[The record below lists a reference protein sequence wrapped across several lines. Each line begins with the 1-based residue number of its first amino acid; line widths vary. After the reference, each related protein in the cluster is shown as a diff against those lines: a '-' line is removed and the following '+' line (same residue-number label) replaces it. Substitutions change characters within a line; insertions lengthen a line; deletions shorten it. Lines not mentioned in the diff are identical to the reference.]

1 MGVEEVNLRDLI
13 EVLLRARWLI
23 VGVTVVAMVISGA
36 VSFMLPPTYEATA
49 NILVNNPTPTPKP
62 ATEPGLDQLLSRLS
76 STPTM
81 TLETYRMQVT
91 NPAVLTRVIE
101 GLRLH
106 VSPSALASH
115 IQVKSFKDTGILQI
129 VVTDRDPVTAAGI
142 ANRVV
147 DEYQTFVTGL
157 TREQMQKSGQF
168 LNEQMLDQEKQLS
181 TAMDELKTYLQQSPS
196 AEILQKEI
204 DAKADLLAT
213 LKTTQVELGV
223 SIAQA
228 EAGAQTAAE
237 ALANAPTVT
246 ITKKSILDDSLM
258 KDLAGSVSQQ
268 DLARLAGLQVQSE
281 EVNTAHADLT
291 VALAEKKVTLAE
303 ALAQRD
309 ALERA
314 IAATEKDLE
323 SLRAEQVTRQIA
335 QDKLQQKV
343 DFLKQAYDAI
353 AQKYEETR
361 INAASQYAEVT
372 LSIANKALVP
382 DEPTG
387 PNKMLNIALAGVL
400 GLMAS
405 VFLAFFMDFWRK
417 SAPTSGRAPVSR
429 AGGLD

>member
-1 MGVEEVNLRDLI
+1 MEEVNLRDLI

-23 VGVTVVAMVISGA
+23 AGITVVAMVASGV
-36 VSFMLPPTYEATA
+36 VSFLLPPTYEATA
-49 NILVNNPTPTPKP
+49 TILVNNPTPSPKP
-62 ATEPGLDQLLSRLS
+62 ATEPGLDQLLARLS

-91 NPAVLTRVIE
+91 NSAVLARVIK
-101 GLRLH
+101 GLGLH
-106 VSPSALASH
+106 ISPTTLAS
-115 IQVKSFKDTGILQI
+115 QLRVKSLKDTGILQ
-129 VVTDRDPVTAAGI
+129 VTATDRDPVTAAAI

-147 DEYQTFVTGL
+147 DEYQTFITGM

-168 LNEQMLDQEKQLS
+168 LNEQMLEQEKQLS
-181 TAMDELKTYLQQSPS
+181 TAMDELKNYLQQSPS
-196 AEILQKEI
+196 ADVLQKEI

-213 LKTTQVELGV
+213 LKTHQVQLGI

-228 EAGAQTAAE
+228 QAGAQTAAQ
-237 ALANAPTVT
+237 ALADAPPVVT
-246 ITKKSILDDSLM
+246 TKKSILDESLM
-258 KDLAGSVSQQ
+258 KDLAGSVSEQ
-268 DLARLAGLQVQSE
+268 DLAHLAGLQVQSE
-281 EVNTAHADLT
+281 EVNTANADLT
-291 VALAEKKVTLAE
+291 VALAEKRVTLAE

-314 IAATEKDLE
+314 VTETERDLE
-323 SLRAEQVTRQIA
+323 SLQAEQVTRQIT

-343 DFLKQAYDAI
+343 DFLKKAYDAI

-372 LSIANKALVP
+372 LSVANKAGVP
-382 DEPTG
+382 QEPTG
-387 PNKMLNIALAGVL
+387 PHKMLNIALAGVL

-405 VFLAFFMDFWRK
+405 VFLAFFQDFWRK
-417 SAPTSGRAPVSR
+417 SGPTSGRAPVSH